1 MIAPEKYKQEEERI
15 KLLESYSILD
25 TLPEIDYDNLTAI
38 AAEICGTPISL
49 ISFVD
54 KERQWFKSH
63 HGLNVSESPRDY
75 SFCAY
80 AINDPDNVFIIDDS
94 RKDVRFYDVDN
105 LLIIQ
110 NFGKFN
116 KDGIKRAKKDRGLVA
131 YKAKTKEAYALV
143 LENVMS
149 K

>member
-1 MIAPEKYKQEEERI
+1 MLDVIVTDNER
-15 KLLESYSILD
+15 SIL
-25 TLPEIDYDNLTAI
+25 EAI
-38 AAEICGTPISL
+38 KELGVT
-49 ISFVD
+49 FD
-54 KERQWFKSH
+54 K
-63 HGLNVSESPRDY
+63 N
-75 SFCAY
+75 
-80 AINDPDNVFIIDDS
+80 
-94 RKDVRFYDVDN
+94 KDVRFYDVDN

-131 YKAKTKEAYALV
+131 YKATTKEAYALV